1 MIKKPELKVK
11 LSLEKETVRVLDDS
25 QLHLLDEVVGGLA
38 LPADGCNTTKCFTS
52 CGSGSCTGG
61 PIKDVP
67 SLPSNPSTSL

>member
-25 QLHLLDEVVGGLA
+25 QLHLLDEVVGGLKA
-38 LPADGCNTTKCFTS
+38 PGEGCNTSNCFTS

-61 PIKDVP
+61 AAA
-67 SLPSNPSTSL
+67 L